1 MTNEGYNPEEIKLLR
16 EECEEEG
23 MNFVHCDDEDESMA
37 ENDELAHVQ
46 FVGEYKGQ
54 EVIYDAIIY
63 TLRLHHSS
71 LVYEKAVAQA
81 QKVFPKYL
89 PLDERGPGYKIKPE
103 EEEEAEELITEL
115 IEAIEE
121 EEEVKVKE
129 HLEIDTEFEY
139 GVGLDACLNVEAV
152 TEEVITDFVN
162 NFNKGTLKLDPTLY
176 SFRNDEGDEE

>member
-1 MTNEGYNPEEIKLLR
+1 
-16 EECEEEG
+16 
-23 MNFVHCDDEDESMA
+23 V
-37 ENDELAHVQ
+37 
-46 FVGEYKGQ
+46 
-54 EVIYDAIIY
+54 
-63 TLRLHHSS
+63 
-71 LVYEKAVAQA
+71 
-81 QKVFPKYL
+81 
-89 PLDERGPGYKIKPE
+89 LDERGPGYKIKPE

-162 NFNKGTLKLDPTLY
+162 NFNKGTLKLDTTLY